1 MQTKSEIR
9 AYISE
14 IKKSMS
20 DTDIA
25 SLSEAIINQLITSD
39 EYINSDNVLVYVSY
53 NQEVRTD
60 ILIKQSIKAGK
71 NVYVPKVFKDKDVK
85 YMEFVKIKSYQDLAP
100 GYMGIME
107 PVIDDYA
114 SLKDGLL
121 VMPGIA
127 FDTQKNRI
135 GYGGGFYDRY
145 LQQHMSDFYKT
156 AICFDYQIVEHIMS
170 EEFDIKPDKIITE
183 KRIIN

>member
-60 ILIKQSIKAGK
+60 ILIKQSIKAAT
-71 NVYVPKVFKDKDVK
+71 
-85 YMEFVKIKSYQDLAP
+85 LA
-100 GYMGIME
+100 
-107 PVIDDYA
+107 
-114 SLKDGLL
+114 
-121 VMPGIA
+121 
-127 FDTQKNRI
+127 I
-135 GYGGGFYDRY
+135 G
-145 LQQHMSDFYKT
+145 
-156 AICFDYQIVEHIMS
+156 
-170 EEFDIKPDKIITE
+170 
-183 KRIIN
+183 

>member
-1 MQTKSEIR
+1 MMQTKSEIR

-20 DTDIA
+20 DKDIA

-85 YMEFVKIKSYQDLAP
+85 YQGIRENKKLP
-100 GYMGIME
+100 G
-107 PVIDDYA
+107 
-114 SLKDGLL
+114 SC
-121 VMPGIA
+121 
-127 FDTQKNRI
+127 TRI
-135 GYGGGFYDRY
+135 YGNHGT
-145 LQQHMSDFYKT
+145 SK
-156 AICFDYQIVEHIMS
+156 
-170 EEFDIKPDKIITE
+170 
-183 KRIIN
+183 